1 MSVVEMPAR
10 AEEPPPPA
18 SRGAVNAA
26 IITPQSPHQQLG
38 RSSTHRIYPANVLLA
53 AISSFKRHFKHS
65 TFDNFGKKR
74 PHTIDNAFLA
84 D

>member
-1 MSVVEMPAR
+1 MPAR

-38 RSSTHRIYPANVLLA
+38 RRIYPANVLLA

-65 TFDNFGKKR
+65 TFDNSGKKR
-74 PHTIDNAFLA
+74 PHTIDNALLA